1 VRYRRGLFLAW
12 LLLWVAAGI
21 GCAAPAPA
29 PQPSPDTSPG
39 EAVLPPDILKDIR
52 VVDRDV
58 HLMFA
63 LSGST
68 WRTYTVYDASDPFRV
83 IVALPNTAIENVPTP
98 LLVGNEMIDRIE
110 TAMVAYQP
118 QPHAWVVIELKRETT
133 YHVERVGAEIVASFD
148 PAPGAQDAS
157 PSGAKSPSAP
167 TVEEKPRPRSY
178 GAQDTSLPPAP
189 EEPAA
194 VPSGPPP
201 ARTLLPAQ
209 ELLALEQ
216 LPTSEGIEFRLVG
229 DGSFAAYNAFHLT
242 DPPRVVVDLIGV
254 QGSQVKGGV
263 RARGSLVNKVRVGFH
278 AGKVRVVFD
287 LIPARGVPY
296 WAAAEGDELIVTF
309 KPGAG
314 FPSQSGRR

>member
-1 VRYRRGLFLAW
+1 VTYRRGLFLVW
-12 LLLWVAAGI
+12 FLLWVVGGI
-21 GCAAPAPA
+21 ACAAPAPA
-29 PQPSPDTSPG
+29 PQPSPDTSR
-39 EAVLPPDILKDIR
+39 EKDVLPPDILKDIR
-52 VVDRDV
+52 VVNRDV
-58 HLMFA
+58 HLIFT

-68 WRTYTVYDASDPFRV
+68 WRTYTVYDASEPFRV
-83 IVALPNTAIENVPTP
+83 IVAIPNTTIDNVPTP
-98 LLVGNEMIDRIE
+98 LIVGNEMIDRIE
-110 TAMVAYQP
+110 TGMVAYPP

-133 YHVERVGAEIVASFD
+133 YHVERAGEEIVASFD

-167 TVEEKPRPRSY
+167 AVEEKPRQSSD
-178 GAQDTSLPPAP
+178 GARDTSLPPAP
-189 EEPAA
+189 EEPTA

-216 LPTSEGIEFRLVG
+216 LPTSEGIEFRIVG

-254 QGSQVKGGV
+254 KGSQVKGGV
-263 RARGSLVNKVRVGFH
+263 RARGSLVKEVRVGFH
-278 AGKVRVVFD
+278 SGKVRVVFD

-296 WAAAEGDELIVTF
+296 RAAAEGNHLIVTF
-309 KPGAG
+309 KPGPG